1 MYSFWIK
8 CANVNIVVY
17 GNLMVES
24 NPHASAACTNL
35 RILSEISGV
44 SRNKLNED
52 KITILGSQKSKKVTK
67 ILHSHQWNLYQFY
80 ENKILQKFPSAP

>member
-24 NPHASAACTNL
+24 NLKQYHGVGVGVGV
-35 RILSEISGV
+35 GV
-44 SRNKLNED
+44 SVRVGVAQNV
-52 KITILGSQKSKKVTK
+52 KV
-67 ILHSHQWNLYQFY
+67 FG
-80 ENKILQKFPSAP
+80 F